1 MHIVFVDYHCYQLID
16 QHKTDDHACYGDYHV
31 FRKRPYHAE
40 YAGVPSAWRLA
51 DLPRNRAD
59 LIIDVCKFPL
69 KTVFTAKLFLT
80 GFFIDL
86 FHSAIGQISD
96 ETVMYFDRLN
106 FLTIYFV
113 LIAH

>member
-1 MHIVFVDYHCYQLID
+1 MTRRWKRFSHCRCVSKYCVEWKL
-16 QHKTDDHACYGDYHV
+16 
-31 FRKRPYHAE
+31 E
-40 YAGVPSAWRLA
+40 LA
-51 DLPRNRAD
+51 DMQALFRFIVT
-59 LIIDVCKFPL
+59 LCKLPL

-113 LIAH
+113 FVAH